1 MLQGKEGR
9 EWEQGRKGKRAGVNH
24 EGIGRAKALRQEGAW
39 CVSEIAGVRVTRAEC
54 PPGRE
59 GTKKSGRWYLG
70 GTAITSA

>member
-1 MLQGKEGR
+1 MRLTWGKSVSGS
-9 EWEQGRKGKRAGVNH
+9 GNS
-24 EGIGRAKALRQEGAW
+24 AKALRQEGAW